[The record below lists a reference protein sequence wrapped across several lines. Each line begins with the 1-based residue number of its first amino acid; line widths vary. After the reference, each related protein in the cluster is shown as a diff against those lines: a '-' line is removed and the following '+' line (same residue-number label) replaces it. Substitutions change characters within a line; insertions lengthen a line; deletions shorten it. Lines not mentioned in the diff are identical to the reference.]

1 VPDYGRDLLFGS
13 FVTPSAQQPHQVVG
27 LAQASEEA
35 GLDLVTFQ
43 DHPYQPGFLDTWT
56 LLTYVAAST
65 TTIQL
70 APNVLNV
77 PLRPPSVTARAAA
90 SLDLLSAGRLNLGL
104 GAGGFWDAIEAMG
117 GTRLSGGEAVRALEE
132 AIRIIRELWDT
143 DQRGG
148 VRIAGERYRVHGAK
162 RGPAPAHAIPIWV
175 GAYKPRMLRLT
186 GSLGDGW
193 LPSAGYL
200 QPGDL
205 ARGNEIIDT
214 AARDAGRQPAA
225 VRRLLNV
232 FGSVTATGSSSS
244 LFDGPFRAPVERWV
258 DELATLAVEE
268 GISVF
273 IMGSDDPLELQLFG
287 QEVAPAV
294 RDAVDHA
301 RSHPVSASSAEP
313 GAQAALSASAGLATT
328 STGATTSGSA
338 STSASA
344 SSSDSGTR
352 APASGFTLTP
362 TPDDGTRL
370 SDELP
375 WDESDRP
382 TGPAPDPSRRY
393 TAHDLAAG
401 QHLIDIHDALR
412 SELEQ
417 VRDLMEQVLR
427 GATTPGAARSELNRM
442 TMRQN
447 NWTLGTYCQSYCR
460 IVTGHHGLEDR
471 SVFPHLRRGDERLVP
486 VIDRLEAEHRVI
498 HDVLDGVDRAL
509 VDFVSADG
517 GDGAP
522 LRRAVDLLT
531 DTLLSHLA
539 YEERELVEPIAR
551 LGLS

>member
-1 VPDYGRDLLFGS
+1 VPDYGHDLLFGS
-13 FVTPSAQQPHQVVG
+13 FITPSAQQPHAVVG

-56 LLTYVAAST
+56 LLSYVAAAT
-65 TTIQL
+65 TTVQL

-77 PLRPPSVTARAAA
+77 PLRPPAVTARAAA

-117 GTRLSGGEAVRALEE
+117 GTRLSGGEAVTALDE
-132 AIRIIRELWDT
+132 AIRIIRALWDT
-143 DQRGG
+143 EERGG
-148 VRIAGERYRVHGAK
+148 VRIDGERYRVHGAK
-162 RGPAPAHAIPIWV
+162 RGPAPAHRVPIWL

-186 GSLGDGW
+186 GAQADGW

-200 QPGDL
+200 EPGAL
-205 ARGNEIIDT
+205 AAGNVLIDQS
-214 AARDAGRQPAA
+214 ARESGRDPVD

-232 FGSVTATGSSSS
+232 FGTISSAGRSTS
-244 LFDGPFRAPVERWV
+244 LYGGAFEAPAERWV
-258 DELATLAVEE
+258 DELVTAATDD

-273 IMGSDDPLELQLFG
+273 ILGSDDRRQLQTFAR
-287 QEVAPAV
+287 EIAPAV
-294 RDAVDHA
+294 RDAVDGA
-301 RSHPVSASSAEP
+301 RRHPVTTASAEP
-313 GAQAALSASAGLATT
+313 GAGAALSPATSQPAT
-328 STGATTSGSA
+328 SQR
-338 STSASA
+338 A
-344 SSSDSGTR
+344 SSP
-352 APASGFTLTP
+352 PALSPSFTLVP

-370 SDELP
+370 SAELP

-382 TGPAPDPSRRY
+382 TGPTPDPRRSY
-393 TAHDLAAG
+393 TEHELAGG

-412 SELEQ
+412 SELSQ
-417 VRDLMEQVLR
+417 VRDLMEQVLD

-447 NWTLGTYCQSYCR
+447 SWTLGTYCQSYCR

-471 SVFPHLRRGDERLVP
+471 SVFPHLRRGDQRLAP

-509 VDFVSADG
+509 VDFVRDADSSS
-517 GDGAP
+517 GDAGAG
-522 LRRAVDLLT
+522 LRTAVDVLT